1 MNASRTT
8 MALGLGLLWSIS
20 CSAEDTPP
28 PRTPMRTEAIAVFR
42 YGAKPDSLSD
52 RTAGNRSANIG
63 GDPVDSNVVMM
74 DPVIVRADRGLS
86 AQQFRTM
93 DSSLQQQARTAADQK
108 FAIVKVHEVKLSRKL
123 YFGYVTLFGVPVA
136 AGFSW

>member
-1 MNASRTT
+1 
-8 MALGLGLLWSIS
+8 
-20 CSAEDTPP
+20 
-28 PRTPMRTEAIAVFR
+28 
-42 YGAKPDSLSD
+42 
-52 RTAGNRSANIG
+52 
-63 GDPVDSNVVMM
+63 M

-86 AQQFRTM
+86 SQQFRAM

-136 AGFSW
+136 GGFSW